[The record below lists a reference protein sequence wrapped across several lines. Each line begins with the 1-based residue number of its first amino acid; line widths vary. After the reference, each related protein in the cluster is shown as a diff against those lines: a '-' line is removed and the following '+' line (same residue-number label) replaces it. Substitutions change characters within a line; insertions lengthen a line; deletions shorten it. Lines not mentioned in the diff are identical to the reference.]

1 MRRFAKPFA
10 AAIAFWELAAF
21 TGYGAY
27 AALAGIAGFL
37 VMWWLDSFYRR
48 RNPVADAV
56 DDVEAEPTVD
66 DTPPQPARAP
76 PPWMVSDRTSIW

>member
-10 AAIAFWELAAF
+10 AALAAWELASV

-37 VMWWLDSFYRR
+37 LMWLLDGLYRR
-48 RNPVADAV
+48 RKPAAEGVDEPRAD
-56 DDVEAEPTVD
+56 EI
-66 DTPPQPARAP
+66 P
-76 PPWMVSDRTSIW
+76 PPSTPTPVTRTVSERTSVW